1 MPILLDTHVWMWSVT
16 EDKRLSR
23 IARAAIARAQAEG
36 DLWLSL
42 ISVWEIARK
51 VEKKQLVLDRPLEQW
66 LDLAMTMPGLQMW
79 DLTPAIMV
87 ESCQLPQPF
96 HGDPADRMIVA
107 SARHH
112 GATLISKD
120 RRIRKYGHV
129 LTKW

>member
-1 MPILLDTHVWMWSVT
+1 MHHDGIHGPSGAVDC
-16 EDKRLSR
+16 
-23 IARAAIARAQAEG
+23 
-36 DLWLSL
+36 
-42 ISVWEIARK
+42 
-51 VEKKQLVLDRPLEQW
+51 
-66 LDLAMTMPGLQMW
+66 AMTMPGLQMW

-107 SARHH
+107 SARHARGLGHRAH

-120 RRIRKYGHV
+120 QRIRKYGHV

>member
-1 MPILLDTHVWMWSVT
+1 
-16 EDKRLSR
+16 
-23 IARAAIARAQAEG
+23 
-36 DLWLSL
+36 
-42 ISVWEIARK
+42 
-51 VEKKQLVLDRPLEQW
+51 
-66 LDLAMTMPGLQMW
+66 MTMPGLQLW

-120 RRIRKYGHV
+120 RRIRKYDHV